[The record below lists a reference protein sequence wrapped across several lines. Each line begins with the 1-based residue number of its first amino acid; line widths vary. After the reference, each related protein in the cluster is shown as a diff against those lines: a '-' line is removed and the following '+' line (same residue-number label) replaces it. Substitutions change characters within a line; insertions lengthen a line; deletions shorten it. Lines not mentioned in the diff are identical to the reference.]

1 MDWTIRTGFFL
12 ANSSSGEASY
22 MKVACSTPREYCWIL
37 HYDRYLQGYACD
49 DNTIYDTR
57 DDAYNACIECGS
69 GCNGVTGIGPATN
82 YVDTWTIRKGT
93 ILFDSK
99 FGPGGSNRHEV
110 SYVKE
115 SCW

>member
-1 MDWTIRTGFFL
+1 MSTI
-12 ANSSSGEASY
+12 EY
-22 MKVACSTPREYCWIL
+22 MRSVFGMPVVTTVLEGG
-37 HYDRYLQGYACD
+37 H
-49 DNTIYDTR
+49 
-57 DDAYNACIECGS
+57 NACIECGS